1 MLYGTLLK
9 IGGAI
14 SPVVGPIHDAL
25 GGKDAP
31 QSSDVLSPQKPEQK
45 LLVEYF
51 IGGTALVGLLL
62 GFVVCKM
69 MGKKPVRRRR
79 RRTTPVRRRTYRR
92 TTTRRR
98 R

>member
-1 MLYGTLLK
+1 MLYGTILK

-14 SPVVGPIHDAL
+14 SPIVGPIHDAL

-62 GFVVCKM
+62 GFVICKM

-79 RRTTPVRRRTYRR
+79 RMTTTRRRTYRR
-92 TTTRRR
+92 ATTRRR